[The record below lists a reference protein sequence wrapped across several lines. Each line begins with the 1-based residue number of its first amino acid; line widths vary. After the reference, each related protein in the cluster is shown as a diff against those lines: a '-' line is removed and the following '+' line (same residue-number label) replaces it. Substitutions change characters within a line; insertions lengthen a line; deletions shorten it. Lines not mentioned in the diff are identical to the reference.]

1 MLSTMAH
8 CLSEDM
14 VEYAGRPPLR
24 TPDHDLYGL
33 DARYRLYETA
43 DGWVFL
49 AAPADDDW
57 DALATVMELDP
68 ALRDDDTE
76 LATTLAERFASRTAA
91 EWEAVFTDVDVACVE
106 CATGPV
112 EKVVMLDGGMG
123 EALGI
128 VTPTEHP
135 MIGAYPRLLPTVR
148 FSRSGGVAGPAPLCG
163 AHTDAV
169 LGELGYDESR
179 IAGLREAGVIG

>member
-1 MLSTMAH
+1 M
-8 CLSEDM
+8 
-14 VEYAGRPPLR
+14 
-24 TPDHDLYGL
+24 
-33 DARYRLYETA
+33 
-43 DGWVFL
+43 
-49 AAPADDDW
+49 
-57 DALATVMELDP
+57 
-68 ALRDDDTE
+68 
-76 LATTLAERFASRTAA
+76 
-91 EWEAVFTDVDVACVE
+91 FTDVDVACVE

-128 VTPTEHP
+128 VTPAEHP